1 MGNSLP
7 KLDMCAKFQTRV
19 LKESSFFKANNHFA
33 QTSTLGTRF
42 FSASWS
48 TDIHPIFKSII
59 SSYQQLIS
67 YYESFNQVDVE
78 PMSVENDCLLYL
90 SYRLLSLPFQ
100 CSVTPFEETLRLS
113 IMTYSCVRIWNLY
126 GIPCLGGLV
135 DRLRKSL
142 FQSFYVLQS
151 TAPDLLFWILFMGSL
166 GSRGMKSNQWFLVQL
181 TDVAEQLALKD
192 WASAASLLE
201 SFFFVC
207 RHSDEPAKE
216 LWNSNF

>member
-1 MGNSLP
+1 MNNSLP
-7 KLDMCAKFQTRV
+7 KLDMCAKFQNRV
-19 LKESSFFKANNHFA
+19 IKESAFFKANNHFT

-48 TDIHPIFKSII
+48 TYIHPIFMSII
-59 SSYQQLIS
+59 SSFQQLIS
-67 YYESFNQVDVE
+67 YYESFNDVDVE
-78 PMSVENDCLLYL
+78 PMSVENDCLLFL
-90 SYRLLSLPFQ
+90 SYRLLSLPYQ
-100 CSVTPFEETLRLS
+100 CSLTPFEETLRLS
-113 IMTYSCVRIWNLY
+113 IMSYSCVRIWNLY

-135 DRLRKSL
+135 ELLRKSL
-142 FQSFYVLQS
+142 FKSLFILQS
-151 TAPDLLFWILFMGSL
+151 TAPDLLFWILFIGSL
-166 GSRGMKSNQWFLVQL
+166 ASRGMKSNSWFLVHL
-181 TDVAEQLALKD
+181 TDAAEQLALKD